1 MHHLEWCAD
10 MSCAALPCVFL
21 TLDPPVVQVARV
33 HYPGLPSHPHHARI
47 QGVYAGCGGV
57 LAVELKGGVVAAEA
71 MMAVSCWCLCTGC
84 RVGSWGCKGGRGL
97 GDRRASAMAGH
108 PRLLSACGP

>member
-1 MHHLEWCAD
+1 MP
-10 MSCAALPCVFL
+10 SCPALL
-21 TLDPPVVQVARV
+21 TLGLPVVQVARV

-71 MMAVSCWCLCTGC
+71 MMAVSCCCWCLAKGL
-84 RVGSWGCKGGRGL
+84 RLGRWGWRSGQGSIADMFCWTGGRGL
-97 GDRRASAMAGH
+97 VMGQAGWV
-108 PRLLSACGP
+108 GGWVGG